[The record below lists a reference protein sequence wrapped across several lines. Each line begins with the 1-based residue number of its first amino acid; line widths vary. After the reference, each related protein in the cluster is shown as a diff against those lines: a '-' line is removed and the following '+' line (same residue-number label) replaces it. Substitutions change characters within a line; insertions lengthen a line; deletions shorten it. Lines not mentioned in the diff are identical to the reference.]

1 MNSLA
6 GTLLLV
12 FSTAVWGISGVCGQY
27 LFETWHPDPTWLIM
41 VRQLVAGLIFLCLI
55 AVRRK
60 EPFFGVWRSG
70 TVVVR
75 EMVLFTLGLLGAQYG
90 FYMGI
95 SLSNAPT
102 ATVLI
107 YTEPVF
113 ILLYQ
118 LLFQHIRP
126 DGKEL
131 LGIALAIGGVFLI
144 CTHGNPGNLVLSL
157 QALAWTLVSAVSMAV
172 YSICPTH
179 LMKQFSSGY
188 IIGWGQF
195 LAGAILLP
203 FCNLF
208 ESGASAWPLP
218 AVGAMA
224 YIIVLGTVIP
234 FVTYLMG
241 LKIVGPVHAALIS
254 CCEPLCSI
262 LFSVCFLGTV
272 LQLPD
277 YVGMACVIAT
287 VLLLAI
293 PRK

>member
-1 MNSLA
+1 MNSLT

-55 AVRRK
+55 AARRK
-60 EPFFGVWRSG
+60 ELFFGVWRSG
-70 TVVVR
+70 TVIVR

-126 DGKEL
+126 DAKEL
-131 LGIALAIGGVFLI
+131 LGIALAVGGVFLI
-144 CTHGNPGNLVLSL
+144 CTHGDPGNLVLSP

-179 LMKQFSSGY
+179 LMKRFSSGY

-195 LAGAILLP
+195 LAGAALLP
-203 FCNLF
+203 FCNLL

-224 YIIVLGTVIP
+224 YIIILGTVIP

-241 LKIVGPVHAALIS
+241 LRIVGPVHAALIS

-277 YVGMACVIAT
+277 YLGMACVIAT